1 MCADIALRNSD
12 WGWRGRGVVVGD
24 SLVSDV
30 FSFHSDG
37 HEDAK
42 LGSNTDPLAPNR
54 LLSDPSGSIDA
65 QGECERV

>member
-1 MCADIALRNSD
+1 MLTLRE
-12 WGWRGRGVVVGD
+12 GTVIGAGGGVAV
-24 SLVSDV
+24 VSDV

-54 LLSDPSGSIDA
+54 LLNDPSGSIDA
-65 QGECERV
+65 QGEWERV

>member
-1 MCADIALRNSD
+1 M
-12 WGWRGRGVVVGD
+12 VVVGD
-24 SLVSDV
+24 SLLSEA

-54 LLSDPSGSIDA
+54 LLNDPSGSIDA